1 VDVRT
6 QRDALLT
13 PAVQLGLLLAVLG
26 LWQAAAAN
34 RWVSP
39 LILPSLTATLGEFVA
54 ILGQPDA
61 HHAIQVTVTEFAA
74 ALAAALAAGL
84 LVGAVCGTF
93 DYLANLVEPL
103 LLAAYAVPI
112 VMAFPLCLLFFG
124 IGSPSKIAFA
134 GTYAFFPVAIQTMRG
149 LRQVDEP
156 LIRAARSMG
165 ASRWQLLTQVA
176 LPAAS
181 PAIATGLRLG
191 AVLALLGVVAGEMLG
206 AVDGIGQ
213 SLANAVSTFRAADA
227 FAWILLV
234 VMLVTLVNLS
244 LSWLEHALEGER

>member
-1 VDVRT
+1 MDAGPR
-6 QRDALLT
+6 RDALLT
-13 PAVQLGLLLAVLG
+13 LAVQLGLLLAVLG

-61 HHAIQVTVTEFAA
+61 HHAIRVTATEFAA
-74 ALAAALAAGL
+74 ALAAALVAAL
-84 LVGAVCGTF
+84 VVGAVCGTF
-93 DYLANLVEPL
+93 DYLGDLVEPL

-124 IGSPSKIAFA
+124 IGSSSKIAFA
-134 GTYAFFPVAIQTMRG
+134 GVYAFFPIAIQTMRG

-165 ASRWQLLTQVA
+165 ASRWQLFT
-176 LPAAS
+176 
-181 PAIATGLRLG
+181 
-191 AVLALLGVVAGEMLG
+191 
-206 AVDGIGQ
+206 
-213 SLANAVSTFRAADA
+213 
-227 FAWILLV
+227 
-234 VMLVTLVNLS
+234 
-244 LSWLEHALEGER
+244 H

>member
-1 VDVRT
+1 LDARP
-6 QRDALLT
+6 RRAALLT
-13 PAVQLGLLLAVLG
+13 PLVQFGLLVAVLG

-39 LILPSLTATLGEFVA
+39 LILPSLTATLVEFVA
-54 ILGQPDA
+54 MLGQPDA
-61 HHAIQVTVTEFAA
+61 HHAIQVTVSEFAIALAGAVVA
-74 ALAAALAAGL
+74 ALI
-84 LVGAVCGTF
+84 VGTVCGTF
-93 DYLANLVEPL
+93 SYLGDLVEPL

-124 IGSPSKIAFA
+124 IGSSSKIAFA
-134 GTYAFFPVAIQTMRG
+134 GVYAFFPIAIQTMRG

-165 ASRWQLLTQVA
+165 ASRWQLLTRVA
-176 LPAAS
+176 LPAAL

-206 AVDGIGQ
+206 GLEGIGQ

-234 VMLVTLVNLS
+234 VVLVTLVNLS
-244 LSWLEHALEGER
+244 LSWLEHVLEGGR